1 MAREIRRKFATI
13 ATGSTPAAP
22 QKVDLSFPARVVREV
37 QVRVPPGPRGE
48 VGWALGAAGVP
59 VIPVEAGAYIVTN
72 DEVIR
77 WPLEGLWDSGSW
89 TLFAYNTGRYA
100 HVLEVRFLVDLAGA
114 VDRLASPI
122 DPALLAVIASSG
134 PVTGAV
140 GAAPPIPAP
149 IIIPVITSAPLP
161 PPPSAPPPS
170 AGAGAP
176 PPSAA
181 PPPGGPTSSV
191 ASWYTELLGRPAD
204 PVGVTF
210 WLGMVQGHGG
220 ALTFAQ
226 AVIRF
231 LGTPEAQADA
241 VAGPAAFVAGLY
253 RVLLGHDGAA
263 DGIGYWSSRLRTPS
277 NPGGDLTAVGV
288 AQAIAASPEA
298 VARYA
303 GAGVAVVA

>member
-1 MAREIRRKFATI
+1 VYHDA
-13 ATGSTPAAP
+13 
-22 QKVDLSFPARVVREV
+22 
-37 QVRVPPGPRGE
+37 
-48 VGWALGAAGVP
+48 
-59 VIPVEAGAYIVTN
+59 
-72 DEVIR
+72 
-77 WPLEGLWDSGSW
+77 
-89 TLFAYNTGRYA
+89 
-100 HVLEVRFLVDLAGA
+100 
-114 VDRLASPI
+114 
-122 DPALLAVIASSG
+122 
-134 PVTGAV
+134 
-140 GAAPPIPAP
+140 
-149 IIIPVITSAPLP
+149 
-161 PPPSAPPPS
+161 
-170 AGAGAP
+170 
-176 PPSAA
+176 
-181 PPPGGPTSSV
+181 
-191 ASWYTELLGRPAD
+191 TELLGRPAD